1 MGFGPSSSTDGEGA
15 GSLCPGPEPPGIGDT
30 RTVQRFGLR
39 HPGVQAALA
48 SAVLFGVSTP
58 FAKALLGDVSPWLL
72 AGLLYCGSGLG
83 LWAYRLVRR
92 PARVELRRDEVLPL
106 VGAVAAGGVVAPVL
120 LMAGLSRMPASGA
133 SLLLNAEAVFTAL
146 LAWVVFREHVDRRI
160 VAGMLAIVAG
170 AAVLSVPSGVA
181 LGTPLPALAVLG
193 ACLCWGLDN
202 NLTRKVALT
211 DATWLAAVKGA
222 VAGPINLVLALVL
235 GARLPGVVPLLG
247 AMGLGLVAYG
257 LSLVLFISA
266 LGAVGTARTGAYFAV
281 APFVGAIVAIAF
293 GEALTWSLVVAGLLM
308 AVGVWL
314 HLTERHEHEHTH
326 EAIEHSHRHT
336 HDEHHQHAHDEP
348 VPPGTWH
355 THPHVHEPITH
366 THPHY
371 PDAHHRHAH

>member
-1 MGFGPSSSTDGEGA
+1 MPRLA
-15 GSLCPGPEPPGIGDT
+15 
-30 RTVQRFGLR
+30 LR

-48 SAVLFGVSTP
+48 SAVLFGISTP

-92 PARVELRRDEVLPL
+92 PGRVVLRRSEVTPL

-120 LMAGLSRMPASGA
+120 LMLGLSRMPASGA

-160 VAGMLAIVAG
+160 VVGMVAIVAG
-170 AAVLSVPSGVA
+170 AAVLSVPAGVA

-235 GARLPGVVPLLG
+235 GARLPGVVPTLG

-257 LSLVLFISA
+257 LSLVLFIRA

-281 APFVGAIVAIAF
+281 APFVGAVVSIAL
-293 GEALTWSLVVAGLLM
+293 GEAVTWSLVVAGLLM
-308 AVGVWL
+308 ALGVWL

-326 EAIEHSHRHT
+326 EAIEHTHWHT

-355 THPHVHEPITH
+355 SHPHVHEPVTH

>member
-1 MGFGPSSSTDGEGA
+1 M
-15 GSLCPGPEPPGIGDT
+15 
-30 RTVQRFGLR
+30 QRLALR

-83 LWAYRLVRR
+83 LWGYRLVRR
-92 PARVELRRDEVLPL
+92 PGRVVLRRSEVMPL
-106 VGAVAAGGVVAPVL
+106 VGAVASGGVVAPVL
-120 LMAGLSRMPASGA
+120 LMLGLSRMPASGA

-160 VAGMLAIVAG
+160 VVGMVAIVAG
-170 AAVLSVPSGVA
+170 AAVLSVPAGVA

-222 VAGPINLVLALVL
+222 VAGPINLVLALAL
-235 GARLPGVVPLLG
+235 GARLPGLVPTLG

-257 LSLVLFISA
+257 LSLVLFIHA
-266 LGAVGTARTGAYFAV
+266 LGSVGTARTGAYFAV
-281 APFVGAIVAIAF
+281 APFVGAVVAIVL
-293 GEALTWSLVVAGLLM
+293 GEAVTWSLVVAGLLM
-308 AVGVWL
+308 GLGVWL
-314 HLTERHEHEHTH
+314 HLSERHEHAHTH
-326 EAIEHSHRHT
+326 EAIEHTHRHT

-355 THPHVHEPITH
+355 THPHIHEPITH